1 MKTRTV
7 FIIIIIIN
15 NIAFAQC
22 PTPIGLY
29 TNNITHF
36 NALANWTPVLG
47 VDHYKIRYK
56 TYGSTGNWSN
66 LGNINANDSTRNIPL
81 LQQGTCYEWQIIAY
95 CDSTNQQSSSW
106 SITDTFT
113 TYLFVPETFNP
124 IINNSIANTQCN
136 QKTTLS
142 LRVTQTANEPDID
155 SSYIYSSAG
164 EFDLSSVA
172 SGDSVGY
179 AIINTSTQTIKTTL
193 KIGLIL
199 SQNYAIINSI
209 DSTGNII
216 GFFTIENISGG
227 VEIKSTSPN
236 DGNNYTSGF
245 NSEVYFTN
253 LFVNPNINGELYF
266 YSYIKSELNDVI
278 YKTDTFM
285 ITCVNE
291 IKNNPTIQKKLI
303 NTYTLRGSKTKRKNN
318 QILLYQFS
326 DGTIEKKIKIDR

>member
-1 MKTRTV
+1 MKKRTV

-22 PTPIGLY
+22 PTPTGLY

-36 NALANWTPVLG
+36 NALANWTPVPG

-106 SITDTFT
+106 STIDTFT

-155 SSYIYSSAG
+155 SSYIYSSGG
-164 EFDLSSVA
+164 EFDLSSAV

-179 AIINTSTQTIKTTL
+179 ASINTSTQTIQTTL
-193 KIGLIL
+193 KIGIIL

-253 LFVNPNINGELYF
+253 LFVNPNITGELYF
-266 YSYIKSELNDVI
+266 TVI
-278 YKTDTFM
+278 
-285 ITCVNE
+285 
-291 IKNNPTIQKKLI
+291 
-303 NTYTLRGSKTKRKNN
+303 
-318 QILLYQFS
+318 
-326 DGTIEKKIKIDR
+326 